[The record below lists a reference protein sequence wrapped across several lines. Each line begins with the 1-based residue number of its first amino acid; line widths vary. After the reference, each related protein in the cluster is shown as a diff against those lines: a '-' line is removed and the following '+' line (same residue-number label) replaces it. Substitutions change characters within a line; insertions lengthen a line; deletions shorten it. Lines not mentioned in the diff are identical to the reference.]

1 MIDGDRLRRRREKL
15 LRANA
20 GNSGNNS
27 QDKYFSGHRRRMIM
41 RKTAVVVTRSAL
53 VVICVRMGMVVGMR
67 HAIRHQRNLRMLQG
81 VRHRGHGQQGQAGE
95 PPSAET
101 TATEHSADS
110 NPPPYL
116 VKPLRRSPCLREAF
130 CLPELVTFHSF
141 GRSSDLFALGL
152 SAVCQASVLVTAR
165 GSEFPALAVSP

>member
-27 QDKYFSGHRRRMIM
+27 QDKYFPGHRRRMIM
-41 RKTAVVVTRSAL
+41 RKAAVVVTRSAL
-53 VVICVRMGMVVGMR
+53 VVIGVRIGMVVGMR

-95 PPSAET
+95 PPSTEFT
-101 TATEHSADS
+101 TPEHKEDG
-110 NPPPYL
+110 NPLPFA
-116 VKPLRRSPCLREAF
+116 VKPMRRSLWRI
-130 CLPELVTFHSF
+130 LVSWSH
-141 GRSSDLFALGL
+141 
-152 SAVCQASVLVTAR
+152 
-165 GSEFPALAVSP
+165 